1 MKYEDE
7 IMIKLL
13 NIETT
18 IEEIFKEITKIR
30 QENDN
35 RILEQTHIIIR
46 LENMADFI
54 KDKYNIE
61 T

>member
-30 QENDN
+30 KENDN